1 MTVPIG
7 LALRAARK
15 SRKMTQAELAKRSG
29 VDRIY
34 ISQIENGRF
43 TPRLERVEE
52 LSTAMKLS
60 ISQIFLQAELIAETN
75 VVPHNPSA

>member
-1 MTVPIG
+1 
-7 LALRAARK
+7 
-15 SRKMTQAELAKRSG
+15 MTQAELAKRSG
-29 VDRIY
+29 VDRTY